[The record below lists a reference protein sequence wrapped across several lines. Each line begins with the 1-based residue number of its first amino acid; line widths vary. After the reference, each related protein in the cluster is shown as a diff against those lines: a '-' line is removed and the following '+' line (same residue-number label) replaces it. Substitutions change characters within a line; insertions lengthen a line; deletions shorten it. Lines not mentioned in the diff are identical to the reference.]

1 MSQKRAKQPRPKQMS
16 DAVKM
21 ASYMA
26 DPSFVW
32 HMVDMDSDEDG
43 PVTLC
48 GIGTHAGAKR
58 GWRALI
64 DAANAYATVLA
75 QRAFLAGLRFDAR
88 ALLQQAAAEL
98 GAA

>member
-16 DAVKM
+16 DAEKM

-32 HMVDMDSDEDG
+32 HMVDLDNTESG

-48 GIGTHAGAKR
+48 GIGKHAGARR
-58 GWRALI
+58 GWRYGSDGVTPREGFTPKVDWVTCPDCKRILA
-64 DAANAYATVLA
+64 DREAA
-75 QRAFLAGLRFDAR
+75 
-88 ALLQQAAAEL
+88 
-98 GAA
+98 

>member
-58 GWRALI
+58 GWRYGSDGAPKEGFTPKLDWVTCPDCKRI
-64 DAANAYATVLA
+64 FASQQDA
-75 QRAFLAGLRFDAR
+75 
-88 ALLQQAAAEL
+88 
-98 GAA
+98 